1 TPKSAS
7 ANQGNPR
14 AKGIVASSAAT
25 LVSDRAYR
33 PQPFP
38 QSTTNFKKLRENRKW
53 LFLNGYF
60 RWREKSSKASTNS
73 GPLYGLSALPG
84 IEVYMVNAA
93 PLFKGPC
100 AA

>member
-1 TPKSAS
+1 FDPKVPTPKSAS

-53 LFLNGYF
+53 LFLKELFF
-60 RWREKSSKASTNS
+60 RPRTDPKPGRVAIVFLSARAQES
-73 GPLYGLSALPG
+73 PCLPVLYG
-84 IEVYMVNAA
+84 
-93 PLFKGPC
+93 
-100 AA
+100 